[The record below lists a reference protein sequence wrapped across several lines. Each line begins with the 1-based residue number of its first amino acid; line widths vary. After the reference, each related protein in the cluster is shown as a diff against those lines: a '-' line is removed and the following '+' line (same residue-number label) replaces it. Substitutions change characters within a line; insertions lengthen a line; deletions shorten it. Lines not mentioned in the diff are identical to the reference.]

1 MAREKIKRRLPGAN
15 NQGKPGSQKA
25 SNPSTRV
32 GFLGWALILGNVL
45 MLLFVIDYV
54 ITLAQPTFKQYSIT
68 FWLLDKLN
76 E

>member
-1 MAREKIKRRLPGAN
+1 M
-15 NQGKPGSQKA
+15 
-25 SNPSTRV
+25 
-32 GFLGWALILGNVL
+32 GWALILGNVL